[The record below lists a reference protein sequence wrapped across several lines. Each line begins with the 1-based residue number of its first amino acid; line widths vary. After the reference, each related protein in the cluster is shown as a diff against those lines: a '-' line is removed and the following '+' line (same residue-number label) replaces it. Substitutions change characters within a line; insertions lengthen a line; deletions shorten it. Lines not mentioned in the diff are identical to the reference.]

1 MLRAAD
7 LRQDYEFPNTCSVY
21 IEAGPWGRLNIKILS
36 YQYRDSHYKDK
47 TVSRRMKFPIFGK
60 TVYILRRG
68 APISYRDLR
77 HMTGEGVLTQEVEA
91 RYLQWLTGAHQGIT
105 GILCRN
111 LVHCRWRCGV
121 HRAVSPAPGGIANAH
136 LWKLFCHVLQWLT
149 FDSYYVFICHFSRPC
164 GWVTHT
170 PEFRINLLL

>member
-1 MLRAAD
+1 MLRAVV
-7 LRQDYEFPNTCSVY
+7 LQQDYEFLNTCSVY
-21 IEAGPWGRLNIKILS
+21 IEAGPWGRLNIKIQS

-47 TVSRRMKFPIFGK
+47 TVSWRMKFPIFGK

-68 APISYRDLR
+68 AAVSYRDLG

-91 RYLQWLTGAHQGIT
+91 HYLQWLTGAHQGIT

-121 HRAVSPAPGGIANAH
+121 HWAVSPAPWGIANAH
-136 LWKLFCHVLQWLT
+136 LWKLFRQVLEWLT
-149 FDSYYVFICHFSRPC
+149 FDSYYVHYLSFSNAC
-164 GWVTHT
+164 GWVTPT
-170 PEFRINLLL
+170 PDFCINLPP